1 MRLDYIQEELARQQL
16 ALAALLRGQAVWEK
30 RKAEVAPDLQSQT
43 LIKRGQTSAV
53 SDWERFLEE
62 RTIKEAEPVP
72 IIQTGDAE
80 KTVLRS
86 EKGSLFHAAE
96 RGEGRRAL
104 PLRHQPESGGW
115 AWGGL
120 VPEAVNTVWEME
132 PETATRMAANV
143 WAVSRAVQRDARRY
157 DGGFTLY

>member
-1 MRLDYIQEELARQQL
+1 MDYIQEELARQQL
-16 ALAALLRGQAVWEK
+16 ALAALLRGPAVWEK
-30 RKAEVAPDLQSQT
+30 REAEVAPDLQSQT

-53 SDWERFLEE
+53 SNRERFLEG
-62 RTIKEAEPVP
+62 RTIKEAEPMSV
-72 IIQTGDAE
+72 IQTGDAE

-104 PLRHQPESGGW
+104 PVRHQPESGGW

-132 PETATRMAANV
+132 PEAAPRMAANV
-143 WAVSRAVQRDARRY
+143 RAVSRAVQRDARRY

>member
-1 MRLDYIQEELARQQL
+1 ME
-16 ALAALLRGQAVWEK
+16 G
-30 RKAEVAPDLQSQT
+30 
-43 LIKRGQTSAV
+43 
-53 SDWERFLEE
+53 

-143 WAVSRAVQRDARRY
+143 RAVSRAVQRDARRY

>member
-53 SDWERFLEE
+53 SDWERFLEG

-104 PLRHQPESGGW
+104 PLRH
-115 AWGGL
+115 
-120 VPEAVNTVWEME
+120 
-132 PETATRMAANV
+132 
-143 WAVSRAVQRDARRY
+143 
-157 DGGFTLY
+157 

>member
-53 SDWERFLEE
+53 SDWERFLEG

-96 RGEGRRAL
+96 RRGRTARTAPSAPAGERRMGLGR
-104 PLRHQPESGGW
+104 SC
-115 AWGGL
+115 
-120 VPEAVNTVWEME
+120 
-132 PETATRMAANV
+132 
-143 WAVSRAVQRDARRY
+143 SRSCEHGVG
-157 DGGFTLY
+157 DGA

>member
-1 MRLDYIQEELARQQL
+1 MDYIQEELARQQL

-53 SDWERFLEE
+53 SDWERFLEG

-80 KTVLRS
+80 KTV
-86 EKGSLFHAAE
+86 
-96 RGEGRRAL
+96 
-104 PLRHQPESGGW
+104 
-115 AWGGL
+115 
-120 VPEAVNTVWEME
+120 
-132 PETATRMAANV
+132 
-143 WAVSRAVQRDARRY
+143 
-157 DGGFTLY
+157 

>member
-53 SDWERFLEE
+53 SDWERFLEG
-62 RTIKEAEPVP
+62 PVP

>member
-53 SDWERFLEE
+53 SDWERFLEG

-86 EKGSLFHAAE
+86 EK
-96 RGEGRRAL
+96 
-104 PLRHQPESGGW
+104 
-115 AWGGL
+115 
-120 VPEAVNTVWEME
+120 
-132 PETATRMAANV
+132 ATRMAANV